1 MQALGDER
9 EQFLKHKEGNKE
21 KASSLYRREE
31 TTEKFMLTQ
40 RPQVVN

>member
-1 MQALGDER
+1 MHIR
-9 EQFLKHKEGNKE
+9 EEKLLMSEQIQSDKE
-21 KASSLYRREE
+21 KASSLYGRKE